1 MGCSCSREK
10 TALEEELLEVQELVK
25 YPYNCEFVYGI
36 HEKYANSR
44 SLISGEEWN
53 EIRGSLEISCH
64 PSVFNF
70 YCGFKNDEG
79 FYNLKKLEILSI
91 LLSQGSTESKVD
103 ILFRVFGGI
112 EVEELPK
119 RKVKKLLTIMTEIAV
134 EHLPK
139 LIMDQ
144 REKLHK
150 YLASLS
156 NSTNKFIDNA
166 MKNFD
171 RDDLITQEKFLAF
184 LQNDKDYNL
193 IEPSN
198 LRMRISLI
206 ADKDLIL
213 ITETSDQNA
222 TNPDVT
228 N

>member
-25 YPYNCEFVYGI
+25 YPYNCEFVYGV
-36 HEKYANSR
+36 HEKYANSHN
-44 SLISGEEWN
+44 LISAEEWN
-53 EIRGSLEISCH
+53 EIRESLEISCH

-91 LLSQGSTESKVD
+91 LLSQGNTESKVD

-112 EVEELPK
+112 EVEELHK
-119 RKVKKLLTIMTEIAV
+119 RKIKKLLIIMTEIAV

-139 LIMDQ
+139 LIIDQ
-144 REKLHK
+144 REKLNK

-156 NSTNKFIDNA
+156 NSTNKFIENSMKSFDQDN
-166 MKNFD
+166 
-171 RDDLITQEKFLAF
+171 LISQRRFVAY
-184 LQNDKDYNL
+184 LQSDKDYNL

-198 LRMRISLI
+198 LRLKISMI
-206 ADKDLIL
+206 ADKDLFL
-213 ITETSDQNA
+213 VTETSDQNA